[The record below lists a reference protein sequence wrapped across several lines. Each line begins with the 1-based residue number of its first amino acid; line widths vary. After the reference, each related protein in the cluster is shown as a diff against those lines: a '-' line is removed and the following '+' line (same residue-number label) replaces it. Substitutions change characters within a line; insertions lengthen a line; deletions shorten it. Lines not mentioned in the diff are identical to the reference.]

1 MCDTWYSLKRAS
13 CVGRHL
19 YNIDAGAPN
28 NVQALDLSDNVISFL
43 NSFELKNAELTKL
56 RYLNLSKNA
65 ISEISLN
72 AFDGLTDLT
81 VLDLSK
87 NRLHYILDEV
97 FEKNENLRIL
107 KLSNNNFNSHIPKLR
122 SFSLMELTLDSCRI
136 SHLPLDT
143 FNGLTHIRRLDLS
156 NNLMIQMSNTVV
168 QTLHFLKKLSLEG
181 NPWSCNNVLHDLQ
194 IYLKYKN
201 IEFNEICGKKN
212 NSQKFEKMILLPV
225 TISRNY
231 HHSAIVNTSTKKIKS
246 ITKYNISNILNNKNL
261 SICEQMINQTHI
273 INSTD
278 KFVSYWFLCLGFIAG
293 ISSGLIISYI
303 WLSKKYLYNPRY
315 CYHRQLHDDLIVSQR
330 VSLLNSFLQGRT
342 DSNGSLIESCPGT
355 PPPPYRDVIL
365 RPTLY
370 RYPSVVSNLNNND
383 TRYRER
389 YT

>member
-1 MCDTWYSLKRAS
+1 MTNTTPADIQRKIVFMVQLSVEGGHFTSAEKVGDDTRRVKYLCIALQLQGMCLKEPHLQSYFQVLAQYSQQCSSFCICDTWNSLKRAS

-43 NSFELKNAELTKL
+43 NSFELK
-56 RYLNLSKNA
+56 
-65 ISEISLN
+65 
-72 AFDGLTDLT
+72 
-81 VLDLSK
+81 
-87 NRLHYILDEV
+87 
-97 FEKNENLRIL
+97 
-107 KLSNNNFNSHIPKLR
+107 
-122 SFSLMELTLDSCRI
+122 ELTLDSCRI
-136 SHLPLDT
+136 SHLPLDI

-156 NNLMIQMSNTVV
+156 NNLMIQMSKTVV
-168 QTLHFLKKLSLEG
+168 QRLHFLKKLSLEG

-225 TISRNY
+225 TLRNY
-231 HHSAIVNTSTKKIKS
+231 HHSAIMNTSTKKIKS

-278 KFVSYWFLCLGFIAG
+278 KFVSYCFLCLGFIAG

-303 WLSKKYLYNPRY
+303 WLSRKYSYNPRY
-315 CYHRQLHDDLIVSQR
+315 WYRGQLHDDLIVSQR
-330 VSLLNSFLQGRT
+330 MSLLNSFSQGRT

-370 RYPSVVSNLNNND
+370 CYPSVVSNLNNND